1 MHRIL
6 SGLAVLFM
14 LVGGPAR
21 AADSTVSA
29 MTAAGSVTGADLLYC
44 VQSGGTLD
52 RKCTS
57 AQMAAYINSLVSG
70 DCTATGTG
78 TYTCRAAPLINFP
91 PDTTATASMAAGT
104 GSLANQT
111 GSIGYS
117 NTAFGYQVLAG
128 ALTSAAVNNAGF
140 GTQAMQQITSGHNN
154 NAFGWNALLNT
165 TTGSFN
171 DAFGHDAMNGNVGGS
186 TNAAFGEGAMF
197 GNFLTYSANNNAAFG
212 GNALFSIST
221 GGSNTALGENA
232 FPLLTTGATN
242 VGVGQNV
249 APNFTTGNNN
259 VILGVGAAP
268 TATAGASSN
277 VVIGQ
282 GADVVQSN
290 TNGATVVGTG
300 AKGAGGTVAIGNG
313 ALGTGGGGFNVT
325 VVGGSAGTKVTGG
338 NNTIIGA
345 AVGSTTLVGG
355 TGNVLIGT
363 SSAIDTPAAG
373 TSNYL
378 NIMGYLTATAASA
391 ITLPGYTSAGC
402 LANSAAGLLTSVTC
416 ATAAANPTATAK
428 DTANNGVATTWM
440 RSDASPAIQKATAA
454 QFGIVEVDGTTIT
467 AIGGV
472 ISAVGSGSGTVT
484 SVAAGCGTSTGGSA
498 ITSSGTVTAAYGGR
512 VNATTSDTLVAADCG
527 TVVYESSSSNVAI
540 AIAAAGTTGF
550 GANTFFQVCD
560 IAAGTTTITPT
571 TSTIGGAATLVI
583 SAGSAAHPSCA
594 SFRSDGTN
602 YTLLDVVPGTNVP
615 AAMGVALSAAGGL
628 TGTIANGTATIPA
641 TAVGSG
647 ACGTAVTVSAANV
660 ATTDVVAAG
669 FAADPT
675 ATTGFLPTAMLTIVP
690 YPTSGNVNFKACN
703 LTASSIT
710 PTATTINWRVT
721 R

>member
-259 VILGVGAAP
+259 VILGVSAAP

-391 ITLPGYTSAGC
+391 ITFPGYTSAGC
-402 LANSAAGLLTSVTC
+402 MQVSSVGLLSSTG
-416 ATAAANPTATAK
+416 TAC
-428 DTANNGVATTWM
+428 
-440 RSDASPAIQKATAA
+440 
-454 QFGIVEVDGTTIT
+454 
-467 AIGGV
+467 
-472 ISAVGSGSGTVT
+472 GSGGTGTVT

-498 ITSSGTVTAAYGGR
+498 ITTSGTVTAAFGGR
-512 VNATTSDTLVAADCG
+512 VNATTSDTIVAGDCG
-527 TVVYESSSSNVAI
+527 AVIYESSASNVAV
-540 AIAAAGTTGF
+540 AIAQAGTTGF

-615 AAMGVALSAAGGL
+615 AALGVALSAAGGL

-641 TAVGSG
+641 TAVGAG
-647 ACGTAVTVSAANV
+647 TCGSAVTVSATNV